1 MAERGV
7 VMGDVLLARWQFGIT
22 SVYHFLFVPL
32 TLGLSVLVAI
42 METLYVRT
50 GNELF
55 KRMAKFWGKLFL
67 LNFSLGVVTGLVQE
81 FQFGMNWS
89 EYSRFMGDIFGV
101 PLALEALTAFYLESV
116 FIGLWLFG
124 WDRLSRKVHLAC
136 IWLVAFA
143 SNLSALWILIANSFM
158 QAPVGYVLRNGR
170 AEMTDFFALLTN
182 SYVLRQYPH
191 TLMGGLITAG
201 VFVMAISA
209 YHLLRKNQPEF
220 FRTSLRIG
228 LTCAL
233 IAALLAAGTGHM
245 QAQHVAKA
253 QPMKLAVM
261 ESLWE
266 TANPAPYL
274 LFAFIDQA
282 KQQNSLEISIPGA
295 LSLLVYGSLDGEI
308 KGIKELQTQYAQ
320 QYGPGNYV
328 PDIFPVF
335 WSYRI
340 MIGAGMWLLALT
352 AFAFFQLRRNRLEQT
367 PWLLR
372 AIFWSLPVPYLANS
386 AGWIVT
392 EMGRQPWIVFG
403 LQRVEQAVSPN
414 VSSSTVWTSLIG
426 FTVLYGLLAV
436 VGVHL
441 LKKFARQGPE
451 QEKTGNVAATA
462 KEATLWN

>member
-1 MAERGV
+1 
-7 VMGDVLLARWQFGIT
+7 MGDVLLARWQFGIT

-32 TLGLSVLVAI
+32 TLGLSILVAI

-50 GNELF
+50 GNELY

-124 WDRLSRKVHLAC
+124 WDRLSRKTHLLC

-170 AEMTDFFALLTN
+170 AEMTDFVALLTN

-233 IAALLAAGTGHM
+233 IASLLAAGTGHL

-274 LFAFIDQA
+274 LFASIDQD
-282 KQQNSLEISIPGA
+282 KQQNSLEISVPGA
-295 LSLLVYGSLDGEI
+295 LSLLVHGSLDGEI
-308 KGIKELQTQYAQ
+308 KGIKELQAQYAQ

-352 AFAFFQLRRNRLEQT
+352 AFAFFQLRQNRLEQT

-414 VSSSTVWTSLIG
+414 VSSGAVWTSLIG

-441 LKKFARQGPE
+441 LKKFACQGPE
-451 QEKTGNVAATA
+451 QANSGNVAIAT

>member
-1 MAERGV
+1 
-7 VMGDVLLARWQFGIT
+7 MGDVLLARWQFGIT

-50 GNELF
+50 GNELY

-124 WDRLSRKVHLAC
+124 WDRLSRKVHLVC

-233 IAALLAAGTGHM
+233 IASLLAAGTGHL

-274 LFAFIDQA
+274 LFASIDQD
-282 KQQNSLEISIPGA
+282 KQQNSLEISVPGA
-295 LSLLVYGSLDGEI
+295 LSLLVHGSLDGEI
-308 KGIKELQTQYAQ
+308 KGIKELQAQYAQ

-352 AFAFFQLRRNRLEQT
+352 AFAFFQLRRNRLEQN

-414 VSSSTVWTSLIG
+414 VSSGAVWTSLIG

-451 QEKTGNVAATA
+451 QANSGNVAIAA

>member
-1 MAERGV
+1 
-7 VMGDVLLARWQFGIT
+7 MGDVLLARWQFGIT

-32 TLGLSVLVAI
+32 TLGLSVLVAV

-50 GNELF
+50 GNDLY

-124 WDRLSRKVHLAC
+124 WDRLSRKTHLVC

-233 IAALLAAGTGHM
+233 IASILAAGTGHM

-274 LFAFIDQA
+274 LFASINQD
-282 KQQNSLEISIPGA
+282 KQQNSLEISVPGA

-320 QYGPGNYV
+320 QYGPGNYI

-414 VSSSTVWTSLIG
+414 VSSGAVWTSLIG

-451 QEKTGNVAATA
+451 PANSDNVATTA

>member
-1 MAERGV
+1 
-7 VMGDVLLARWQFGIT
+7 MGDVLLARWQFGIT

-50 GNELF
+50 GNELY

-124 WDRLSRKVHLAC
+124 WDRLSRKVHLVC

-170 AEMTDFFALLTN
+170 AEMTDFVALLTN

-233 IAALLAAGTGHM
+233 IASLLAAGTGHL

-274 LFAFIDQA
+274 LFASIDQD
-282 KQQNSLEISIPGA
+282 KQQNSLEISVPGA
-295 LSLLVYGSLDGEI
+295 LSLLVHGSLDGEI
-308 KGIKELQTQYAQ
+308 KGIKELQAQYAQ

-352 AFAFFQLRRNRLEQT
+352 AFAFFQLRRNRLEQN

-414 VSSSTVWTSLIG
+414 VSSGAVWTSLIG

-451 QEKTGNVAATA
+451 QANSGNVAIAA

>member
-1 MAERGV
+1 
-7 VMGDVLLARWQFGIT
+7 MGDVLLARWQFGIT

-50 GNELF
+50 GNELY

-124 WDRLSRKVHLAC
+124 WDRLSRKVHLVC

-170 AEMTDFFALLTN
+170 AEMTDFVALLTN

-233 IAALLAAGTGHM
+233 IASLLAAGTGHL

-274 LFAFIDQA
+274 LFASIDQN
-282 KQQNSLEISIPGA
+282 KQQNSLEISVPGA

-308 KGIKELQTQYAQ
+308 KGIKELQAQYAQ

-352 AFAFFQLRRNRLEQT
+352 AFAFFQLRRNRLEQN

-414 VSSSTVWTSLIG
+414 VSSGAVWTSLIG

-451 QEKTGNVAATA
+451 QANSGNVAIAA

>member
-1 MAERGV
+1 
-7 VMGDVLLARWQFGIT
+7 MGDVLLARWQFGIT

-50 GNELF
+50 GNELY

-124 WDRLSRKVHLAC
+124 WDRLSRKTHLAC

-191 TLMGGLITAG
+191 ALMGGLITAG

-233 IAALLAAGTGHM
+233 IASLLAAGTGHL

-274 LFAFIDQA
+274 LFASIDQN
-282 KQQNSLEISIPGA
+282 KQQNSLEISVPGA

-308 KGIKELQTQYAQ
+308 KGIKELQAQYAQ

-352 AFAFFQLRRNRLEQT
+352 AFAFFQLRRNRLEQN

-414 VSSSTVWTSLIG
+414 VSSGAVWTSLIG

-451 QEKTGNVAATA
+451 QANSGNVAIAA

>member
-1 MAERGV
+1 
-7 VMGDVLLARWQFGIT
+7 MGDVLLARWQFGIT

-50 GNELF
+50 GNELY

-124 WDRLSRKVHLAC
+124 WDRLSRKTHLLC

-170 AEMTDFFALLTN
+170 AEMTDFVALLTN

-233 IAALLAAGTGHM
+233 IASLLAAGTGHL

-253 QPMKLAVM
+253 QPIKLAVM

-274 LFAFIDQA
+274 LFASIDQD
-282 KQQNSLEISIPGA
+282 KQQNSLEISVPGA
-295 LSLLVYGSLDGEI
+295 LSLLVHGSLDGEI
-308 KGIKELQTQYAQ
+308 KGIKELQAQYAQ

-352 AFAFFQLRRNRLEQT
+352 AFAFFQLRRNRLEQN

-414 VSSSTVWTSLIG
+414 VSSGAVWTSLIG

-451 QEKTGNVAATA
+451 QANSGNVAIAA

>member
-1 MAERGV
+1 
-7 VMGDVLLARWQFGIT
+7 MGDVLLARWQFGIT

-32 TLGLSVLVAI
+32 TLGLSILVAV
-42 METLYVRT
+42 METLYVKT
-50 GNELF
+50 GNELY
-55 KRMAKFWGKLFL
+55 KKMAKFWGKLFL
-67 LNFSLGVVTGLVQE
+67 INFSLGVVTGLVQE

-101 PLALEALTAFYLESV
+101 PLALEALTSFYLESV

-124 WDRLSRKVHLAC
+124 WERLSRKVHLAC

-182 SYVLRQYPH
+182 AYVLRQYPH

-209 YHLLRKNQPEF
+209 YHLLRKNQLEF
-220 FRTSLRIG
+220 FRSSLRIG
-228 LTCAL
+228 LTCTL
-233 IAALLAAGTGHM
+233 IASLLAAGTGHM

-274 LFAFIDQA
+274 LYASIDQA
-282 KQQNSLEISIPGA
+282 KQQNSLEVSVPGV
-295 LSLLVYGSLDGEI
+295 LSLLVYGSFDGEI
-308 KGIKELQTQYAQ
+308 KGIKELQTQYEKI
-320 QYGPGNYV
+320 YGPGNYV

-352 AFAFFQLRRNRLEQT
+352 AFAFFQFRRNRLEQS

-372 AIFWSLPVPYLANS
+372 ALFWSLPAPYLANS

-403 LQRVEQAVSPN
+403 LQRVEQAVSPT
-414 VSSSTVWTSLIG
+414 VSSGAVWTSLIG
-426 FTVLYGLLAV
+426 FTLLYGLLAV

-451 QEKTGNVAATA
+451 QATSGKVATA

>member
-1 MAERGV
+1 
-7 VMGDVLLARWQFGIT
+7 MGDVLLARWQFGIT

-50 GNELF
+50 GNELY

-124 WDRLSRKVHLAC
+124 WDRLSRKTHLAC

-170 AEMTDFFALLTN
+170 AEMTDFVALLTN

-220 FRTSLRIG
+220 FRPSLRIG

-233 IAALLAAGTGHM
+233 IASLLAAGTGHL

-274 LFAFIDQA
+274 LFASIDQN
-282 KQQNSLEISIPGA
+282 KQQNSLEISVPGA
-295 LSLLVYGSLDGEI
+295 LSLLVHGSLDGEI
-308 KGIKELQTQYAQ
+308 KGIKELQAQYAQ

-352 AFAFFQLRRNRLEQT
+352 AFAFFQLRRNRLEQN

-414 VSSSTVWTSLIG
+414 VSSGAVWTSLIG

-441 LKKFARQGPE
+441 LKKFACQGPE
-451 QEKTGNVAATA
+451 QANSGNVAIAA

>member
-1 MAERGV
+1 
-7 VMGDVLLARWQFGIT
+7 MGDVLLARWQFGIT

-50 GNELF
+50 GNELY

-124 WDRLSRKVHLAC
+124 WDRLSRKVHLVC

-170 AEMTDFFALLTN
+170 AEMTDFVALLTN

-233 IAALLAAGTGHM
+233 IASLLAAGTGHL

-274 LFAFIDQA
+274 LFASIDQD
-282 KQQNSLEISIPGA
+282 KQQNSLEISVPGA
-295 LSLLVYGSLDGEI
+295 LSLLVHGSLDGEI
-308 KGIKELQTQYAQ
+308 KGIKELQAQYAQ

-352 AFAFFQLRRNRLEQT
+352 AFAFFQLRQNRLEQT

-414 VSSSTVWTSLIG
+414 VSSGAVWTSLIG

-441 LKKFARQGPE
+441 LKKFACQGPE
-451 QEKTGNVAATA
+451 PANSDNVATTA

>member
-1 MAERGV
+1 
-7 VMGDVLLARWQFGIT
+7 MGDVLLARWQFGIT

-50 GNELF
+50 GNELY

-124 WDRLSRKVHLAC
+124 WDRLSRKTHLAC

-170 AEMTDFFALLTN
+170 AEMTDFVALLTN

-233 IAALLAAGTGHM
+233 IASLLAAGTGHL

-274 LFAFIDQA
+274 LFASIDQN
-282 KQQNSLEISIPGA
+282 KQQNSLEISVPGA
-295 LSLLVYGSLDGEI
+295 LSLLVHGSLDGEI
-308 KGIKELQTQYAQ
+308 KGIKELQAQYAQ

-352 AFAFFQLRRNRLEQT
+352 AFAFFQLRQNRLEQT

-414 VSSSTVWTSLIG
+414 VSSGAVWTSLIG

-441 LKKFARQGPE
+441 LKKFACQGPE
-451 QEKTGNVAATA
+451 QANSGNVAIAA

>member
-1 MAERGV
+1 
-7 VMGDVLLARWQFGIT
+7 MGDVLLARWQFGIT

-50 GNELF
+50 GNELY

-124 WDRLSRKVHLAC
+124 WDRLSRKTHLAC

-233 IAALLAAGTGHM
+233 IASLLAAGTGHL

-274 LFAFIDQA
+274 LFASIDQN
-282 KQQNSLEISIPGA
+282 KQQNSLEISVPGA

-308 KGIKELQTQYAQ
+308 KGIKELQAQYAQ

-335 WSYRI
+335 WSYRL

-352 AFAFFQLRRNRLEQT
+352 AFAFFQLRRNRLEQN

-414 VSSSTVWTSLIG
+414 VSSGAVWTSLIG

-441 LKKFARQGPE
+441 LKKFACQGPE
-451 QEKTGNVAATA
+451 QANSGNVAIAT

>member
-1 MAERGV
+1 
-7 VMGDVLLARWQFGIT
+7 MGDVLLARWQFGIT

-32 TLGLSVLVAI
+32 TLGLSVLVAV

-50 GNELF
+50 GNDLY

-124 WDRLSRKVHLAC
+124 WDRLSRKTHLVC

-233 IAALLAAGTGHM
+233 IASVLAAGTGHM

-274 LFAFIDQA
+274 LFASINQD
-282 KQQNSLEISIPGA
+282 KQQNSLEISVPGA

-320 QYGPGNYV
+320 QYGPGNYI

-414 VSSSTVWTSLIG
+414 VSSGAVWTSLIG

-451 QEKTGNVAATA
+451 PASSDNVATTA

>member
-1 MAERGV
+1 
-7 VMGDVLLARWQFGIT
+7 MGDVLLARWQFGIT

-50 GNELF
+50 GNELY

-124 WDRLSRKVHLAC
+124 WDRLSRKTHLLC

-170 AEMTDFFALLTN
+170 AEMTDFVALLTN

-233 IAALLAAGTGHM
+233 IASLLAAGTGHL

-274 LFAFIDQA
+274 LFASIDQN
-282 KQQNSLEISIPGA
+282 KQQNSLEISVPGA
-295 LSLLVYGSLDGEI
+295 LSLLVHGSLDGEI
-308 KGIKELQTQYAQ
+308 KGIKELQAQYAQ

-352 AFAFFQLRRNRLEQT
+352 AFAFFQLRRNRLEQN

-414 VSSSTVWTSLIG
+414 VSSGAVWTSLIG

-441 LKKFARQGPE
+441 LKKFACQGPE
-451 QEKTGNVAATA
+451 QANSGNVAIAT

>member
-1 MAERGV
+1 
-7 VMGDVLLARWQFGIT
+7 MGDVLLARWQFGIT

-50 GNELF
+50 GNELY

-124 WDRLSRKVHLAC
+124 WDRLSRKTHLAC

-233 IAALLAAGTGHM
+233 IASLLAAGTGHL

-274 LFAFIDQA
+274 LFASINQD
-282 KQQNSLEISIPGA
+282 KQQNSLEISVPGA

-320 QYGPGNYV
+320 QYGPGNYI

-352 AFAFFQLRRNRLEQT
+352 AFAFFQLRRNRLEQN

-414 VSSSTVWTSLIG
+414 VSSGAVWTSLIG

-451 QEKTGNVAATA
+451 QANSGNVAIAA

>member
-1 MAERGV
+1 
-7 VMGDVLLARWQFGIT
+7 MGDVLLARWQFGIT

-50 GNELF
+50 GNELY

-124 WDRLSRKVHLAC
+124 WDRLSRKTHLAC

-209 YHLLRKNQPEF
+209 YHLLRKNQFEF
-220 FRTSLRIG
+220 FRTSLRLG

-233 IAALLAAGTGHM
+233 IASVLAAGTGHM

-274 LFAFIDQA
+274 LFASIDQD
-282 KQQNSLEISIPGA
+282 KQQNSLEISVPGA

-320 QYGPGNYV
+320 QYGPGNYI

-352 AFAFFQLRRNRLEQT
+352 AFAFFQLRQNRLEQT

-414 VSSSTVWTSLIG
+414 VSSGAVWISLIG

-451 QEKTGNVAATA
+451 PANSDNVATTA

>member
-1 MAERGV
+1 
-7 VMGDVLLARWQFGIT
+7 MGDVLLARWQFGIT

-50 GNELF
+50 GNELY

-170 AEMTDFFALLTN
+170 AEMTDFVALLTN

-233 IAALLAAGTGHM
+233 IASLLAAGTGHL

-274 LFAFIDQA
+274 LFASIDQD
-282 KQQNSLEISIPGA
+282 KQQNSLEISVPGA
-295 LSLLVYGSLDGEI
+295 LSLLVHGSLDGEI
-308 KGIKELQTQYAQ
+308 KGIKELQAQYAQ

-352 AFAFFQLRRNRLEQT
+352 AFAFFQLRRNRLEQN
-367 PWLLR
+367 PWVLR

-414 VSSSTVWTSLIG
+414 VSSGAVWTSLIG

-441 LKKFARQGPE
+441 LKKFARQCPE
-451 QEKTGNVAATA
+451 QANSGNVAIAA

>member
-1 MAERGV
+1 
-7 VMGDVLLARWQFGIT
+7 MGDVLLARWQFGIT

-50 GNELF
+50 GNELY

-124 WDRLSRKVHLAC
+124 WDRLSRKTHLAC

-233 IAALLAAGTGHM
+233 IASLLAAGTGHL

-274 LFAFIDQA
+274 LFASIDQD
-282 KQQNSLEISIPGA
+282 KQQNSLEISVPGA

-308 KGIKELQTQYAQ
+308 KGIKELQAQYAQ

-352 AFAFFQLRRNRLEQT
+352 AFAFFQLRRNRLEQN

-414 VSSSTVWTSLIG
+414 VSSGAVWTSLIG

-441 LKKFARQGPE
+441 LKKFACQGPE
-451 QEKTGNVAATA
+451 QANSGNVAIAA

>member
-1 MAERGV
+1 
-7 VMGDVLLARWQFGIT
+7 MGDVLLARWQFGIT

-50 GNELF
+50 GNELY

-124 WDRLSRKVHLAC
+124 WDRLSRKVHLLC

-170 AEMTDFFALLTN
+170 AEMTDFVALLTN

-233 IAALLAAGTGHM
+233 IASLLAAGTGHL

-274 LFAFIDQA
+274 LFASIDQN
-282 KQQNSLEISIPGA
+282 KQQNSLEISVPGA

-308 KGIKELQTQYAQ
+308 KGIKELQAQYAQ

-352 AFAFFQLRRNRLEQT
+352 AFAFFQLRRNRLEQN

-414 VSSSTVWTSLIG
+414 VSSGAVWTSLIG

-451 QEKTGNVAATA
+451 QANSGNVAIAA

>member
-1 MAERGV
+1 
-7 VMGDVLLARWQFGIT
+7 MGDVLLARWQFGIT

-50 GNELF
+50 GNELY

-124 WDRLSRKVHLAC
+124 WDRLSRKTHLLC

-233 IAALLAAGTGHM
+233 IASLLAAGTGHL

-274 LFAFIDQA
+274 LFASIDQD
-282 KQQNSLEISIPGA
+282 KQQNSLEISVPGA
-295 LSLLVYGSLDGEI
+295 LSLLVHGSLDGEI
-308 KGIKELQTQYAQ
+308 KGIKELQAQYAQ

-352 AFAFFQLRRNRLEQT
+352 AFAFFQLRRNRLEQN

-414 VSSSTVWTSLIG
+414 VSSGAVWTSLIG

-441 LKKFARQGPE
+441 LKKFACQGPE
-451 QEKTGNVAATA
+451 QANSGNVAIAA

>member
-1 MAERGV
+1 
-7 VMGDVLLARWQFGIT
+7 MGDVLLARWQFGIT

-50 GNELF
+50 GNELY

-124 WDRLSRKVHLAC
+124 WDRLSRKVHLVC

-170 AEMTDFFALLTN
+170 AEMTDFVALLTN

-233 IAALLAAGTGHM
+233 IASLLAAGTGHL

-266 TANPAPYL
+266 TANPAPCL
-274 LFAFIDQA
+274 LFASIDQD
-282 KQQNSLEISIPGA
+282 KQQNSLEISVPGA
-295 LSLLVYGSLDGEI
+295 LSLLVHGSLDGEI
-308 KGIKELQTQYAQ
+308 KGIKELQAQYAQ

-352 AFAFFQLRRNRLEQT
+352 AFAFFQLRRNRLEQN

-414 VSSSTVWTSLIG
+414 VSSGAVWTSLIG

-441 LKKFARQGPE
+441 LKKFACQGPE
-451 QEKTGNVAATA
+451 QANSGNVAIAT

>member
-1 MAERGV
+1 
-7 VMGDVLLARWQFGIT
+7 MGDVLLARWQFGIT

-50 GNELF
+50 GNELY

-124 WDRLSRKVHLAC
+124 WDRLSRKTHLAC

-233 IAALLAAGTGHM
+233 IASLLAAGTGHL

-274 LFAFIDQA
+274 LFASIDQN
-282 KQQNSLEISIPGA
+282 KQQNSLEISVPGA

-308 KGIKELQTQYAQ
+308 KGIKELQAQYAQ

-352 AFAFFQLRRNRLEQT
+352 AFAFFQLRRNRLEQN

-414 VSSSTVWTSLIG
+414 VSSGAVWTSLIG

-451 QEKTGNVAATA
+451 QANSGNVAIAA

>member
-1 MAERGV
+1 
-7 VMGDVLLARWQFGIT
+7 MGDVLLARWQFGIT

-50 GNELF
+50 GNELY

-124 WDRLSRKVHLAC
+124 WDRLSRKTHLLC

-170 AEMTDFFALLTN
+170 AEMTDFVALLTN

-233 IAALLAAGTGHM
+233 IASLLAAGTGHL

-274 LFAFIDQA
+274 LFASIDQN
-282 KQQNSLEISIPGA
+282 KQQNSLEISVPGA
-295 LSLLVYGSLDGEI
+295 LSLLVHGSLDGEI
-308 KGIKELQTQYAQ
+308 KGIKELQAQYAQ

-352 AFAFFQLRRNRLEQT
+352 AFAFFQLRRNRLEQN

-414 VSSSTVWTSLIG
+414 VSSGAVWTSLIG

-451 QEKTGNVAATA
+451 QANSGNVAIAA

>member
-1 MAERGV
+1 
-7 VMGDVLLARWQFGIT
+7 MGDVLLARWQFGIT

-50 GNELF
+50 GNELY

-124 WDRLSRKVHLAC
+124 WDRLSRKTHLAC

-170 AEMTDFFALLTN
+170 AEMTDFVALLTN

-233 IAALLAAGTGHM
+233 IASLLAAGTGHL

-274 LFAFIDQA
+274 LFASIDQD
-282 KQQNSLEISIPGA
+282 KQQNSLEISVPGA
-295 LSLLVYGSLDGEI
+295 LSLLVHGSLDGEI
-308 KGIKELQTQYAQ
+308 KGIKELQAQYAQ

-352 AFAFFQLRRNRLEQT
+352 AFAFFQLRQNRLEQT

-414 VSSSTVWTSLIG
+414 VSSGAVWTSLIG

-441 LKKFARQGPE
+441 LKKFACQGPE
-451 QEKTGNVAATA
+451 QANSGNVAIAA

>member
-1 MAERGV
+1 
-7 VMGDVLLARWQFGIT
+7 MGDVLLARWQFGIT

-50 GNELF
+50 GNELY

-124 WDRLSRKVHLAC
+124 WDRLSRKTHLAC

-233 IAALLAAGTGHM
+233 IASLLAAGTGHL

-274 LFAFIDQA
+274 LFASIDQD
-282 KQQNSLEISIPGA
+282 KQQNSLEISVPGA
-295 LSLLVYGSLDGEI
+295 LSLLVHGSLDGEI
-308 KGIKELQTQYAQ
+308 KGIKELQAQYAQ

-352 AFAFFQLRRNRLEQT
+352 AFAFFQLRRNRLEQN

-414 VSSSTVWTSLIG
+414 VSSGAVWTSLIG

-441 LKKFARQGPE
+441 LKKFACQGPE
-451 QEKTGNVAATA
+451 QANSGNVAIAT

>member
-1 MAERGV
+1 
-7 VMGDVLLARWQFGIT
+7 MGDVLLARWQFGIT

-32 TLGLSVLVAI
+32 TLGLSVLVAV

-50 GNELF
+50 GNDLY

-124 WDRLSRKVHLAC
+124 WDRLSRKTHLAC

-143 SNLSALWILIANSFM
+143 STLSALWILIANSFM

-233 IAALLAAGTGHM
+233 IASVLAAGTGHM

-274 LFAFIDQA
+274 LFASINQD
-282 KQQNSLEISIPGA
+282 KQQNSLEISVPGA

-320 QYGPGNYV
+320 QYGPGNYI

-414 VSSSTVWTSLIG
+414 VSSGAVWTSLIG

-451 QEKTGNVAATA
+451 PANSDNVATTA

>member
-1 MAERGV
+1 
-7 VMGDVLLARWQFGIT
+7 MGDVLLARWQFGIT

-50 GNELF
+50 GNELY

-124 WDRLSRKVHLAC
+124 WDRLSRKTHLLC

-170 AEMTDFFALLTN
+170 AEMTDFVALLTN

-233 IAALLAAGTGHM
+233 IASLLAAGTGHL

-274 LFAFIDQA
+274 LFASIDQD
-282 KQQNSLEISIPGA
+282 KQQNSLEISVPGA
-295 LSLLVYGSLDGEI
+295 LSLLVHGSLDGEI
-308 KGIKELQTQYAQ
+308 KGIKELQAQYAQ

-352 AFAFFQLRRNRLEQT
+352 AFAFFQLRRNRLEQN

-414 VSSSTVWTSLIG
+414 VSSGAVWTSLIG

-451 QEKTGNVAATA
+451 QANSGNVAIAA

>member
-1 MAERGV
+1 
-7 VMGDVLLARWQFGIT
+7 MGDVLLARWQFGIT

-50 GNELF
+50 GNELY

-124 WDRLSRKVHLAC
+124 WDRLSRKTHLAC

-233 IAALLAAGTGHM
+233 IASLLAAGTGHL

-274 LFAFIDQA
+274 LFASIDQN
-282 KQQNSLEISIPGA
+282 KQQNSLEISVPGA
-295 LSLLVYGSLDGEI
+295 LSLLVHGSLDGEI
-308 KGIKELQTQYAQ
+308 KGIKELQAQYAQ

-352 AFAFFQLRRNRLEQT
+352 AFAFFQLRRNRLEQN

-414 VSSSTVWTSLIG
+414 VSSGAVWTSLIG

-451 QEKTGNVAATA
+451 QANSGNVAIAA

>member
-1 MAERGV
+1 
-7 VMGDVLLARWQFGIT
+7 MGDVLLARWQFGIT

-50 GNELF
+50 GNELY

-124 WDRLSRKVHLAC
+124 WDRLSRKTHLAC

-233 IAALLAAGTGHM
+233 IASLLAAGTGHL

-274 LFAFIDQA
+274 LFASIDQN
-282 KQQNSLEISIPGA
+282 KQQNSLEISVPGA

-308 KGIKELQTQYAQ
+308 KGIKELQAQYAQ

-352 AFAFFQLRRNRLEQT
+352 AFAFFQLRRNRLEQN

-414 VSSSTVWTSLIG
+414 VSSGAVWTSLIG

-441 LKKFARQGPE
+441 LKKFACQGPE
-451 QEKTGNVAATA
+451 QANSGNVAIAA

>member
-1 MAERGV
+1 
-7 VMGDVLLARWQFGIT
+7 MGDVLLARWQFGIT

-50 GNELF
+50 GNELY

-124 WDRLSRKVHLAC
+124 WDRLSRKTHLLC

-170 AEMTDFFALLTN
+170 AEMTDFVALLTN

-233 IAALLAAGTGHM
+233 IASLLAAGTGHL

-274 LFAFIDQA
+274 LFASIDQN
-282 KQQNSLEISIPGA
+282 KQQNSLEISVPGA

-308 KGIKELQTQYAQ
+308 KGIKELQAQYAQ

-352 AFAFFQLRRNRLEQT
+352 AFAFFQLRRNRLEQN

-414 VSSSTVWTSLIG
+414 VSSGAVWTSLIG

-451 QEKTGNVAATA
+451 QANSGNVAIAA

>member
-1 MAERGV
+1 
-7 VMGDVLLARWQFGIT
+7 MGDVLLARWQFGIT

-32 TLGLSVLVAI
+32 TLGLSVLVAV

-50 GNELF
+50 GNELY

-233 IAALLAAGTGHM
+233 IASILAAGTGHM

-274 LFAFIDQA
+274 LFASIDQN
-282 KQQNSLEISIPGA
+282 KQQNSLEISVPGA

-308 KGIKELQTQYAQ
+308 KGIKELQAQYAQ

-352 AFAFFQLRRNRLEQT
+352 AFAFFQLRRNRLEQN

-414 VSSSTVWTSLIG
+414 VSSGAVWTSLIG

-451 QEKTGNVAATA
+451 QANSGNVAIAA

>member
-1 MAERGV
+1 
-7 VMGDVLLARWQFGIT
+7 MGDVLLARWQFGIT

-50 GNELF
+50 GNELY

-220 FRTSLRIG
+220 FRPSLRIG

-233 IAALLAAGTGHM
+233 IASLLAAGTGHL

-274 LFAFIDQA
+274 LFASIDQD
-282 KQQNSLEISIPGA
+282 KQQNSLEISVPGA
-295 LSLLVYGSLDGEI
+295 LSLLVHGSLDGEI
-308 KGIKELQTQYAQ
+308 KGIKELQAQYAQ

-352 AFAFFQLRRNRLEQT
+352 AFAFFQLRRNRLEQN

-414 VSSSTVWTSLIG
+414 VSSGAVWTSLIG

-441 LKKFARQGPE
+441 LKKFACQGPE
-451 QEKTGNVAATA
+451 QANSGNVAIAA

>member
-1 MAERGV
+1 
-7 VMGDVLLARWQFGIT
+7 MGDVLLARWQFGIT

-50 GNELF
+50 GNELY

-124 WDRLSRKVHLAC
+124 WDRLSRKTHLLC

-170 AEMTDFFALLTN
+170 AEMTDFVALLTN

-220 FRTSLRIG
+220 FRPSLRIG

-233 IAALLAAGTGHM
+233 IASLLAAGTGHL

-274 LFAFIDQA
+274 LFASIDQN
-282 KQQNSLEISIPGA
+282 KQQNSLEISVPGA

-308 KGIKELQTQYAQ
+308 KGIKELQAQYAQ

-352 AFAFFQLRRNRLEQT
+352 AFAFFQLRRNRLEQN

-414 VSSSTVWTSLIG
+414 VSSGAVWTSLIG

-451 QEKTGNVAATA
+451 QANSGNVAIAA

>member
-1 MAERGV
+1 
-7 VMGDVLLARWQFGIT
+7 MGDVLLARWQFGIT

-50 GNELF
+50 GNELY

-67 LNFSLGVVTGLVQE
+67 LNFYLGVVTGLVQE

-124 WDRLSRKVHLAC
+124 WDRLSRKVHLVC

-220 FRTSLRIG
+220 FRPSLRIG

-233 IAALLAAGTGHM
+233 IASLLAAGTGHL

-274 LFAFIDQA
+274 LFASIDQD
-282 KQQNSLEISIPGA
+282 KQQNSLEISVPGA
-295 LSLLVYGSLDGEI
+295 LSLLVHGSLDGEI
-308 KGIKELQTQYAQ
+308 KGIKELQAQYAQ

-352 AFAFFQLRRNRLEQT
+352 AFAFFQLRRNRLEQN

-414 VSSSTVWTSLIG
+414 VSSGAVWTSLIG

-441 LKKFARQGPE
+441 LKKFACQGPE
-451 QEKTGNVAATA
+451 QANSGNVAIAT

>member
-1 MAERGV
+1 
-7 VMGDVLLARWQFGIT
+7 MGDVLLARWQFGIT

-50 GNELF
+50 GNDLY

-124 WDRLSRKVHLAC
+124 WDRLSRKTHLAC

-170 AEMTDFFALLTN
+170 AEMTDFVALLTN

-220 FRTSLRIG
+220 FRPSLRIG

-233 IAALLAAGTGHM
+233 IASLLAAGTGHL

-274 LFAFIDQA
+274 LFASIDQN
-282 KQQNSLEISIPGA
+282 KQQNSLEISVPGA
-295 LSLLVYGSLDGEI
+295 LSLLVHGSLDGEI
-308 KGIKELQTQYAQ
+308 KGIKELQAQYAQ

-352 AFAFFQLRRNRLEQT
+352 AFAFFQLRRNRLEQN

-414 VSSSTVWTSLIG
+414 VSSGAVWTSLIG

-451 QEKTGNVAATA
+451 QANSGNVAIAA